1 MSVDRIG
8 FKIVESI
15 KRGDDASAL
24 DYLYNQP
31 LKKIRKYIL
40 SNNGTREDA
49 NDIFQDTVIVLFN
62 QIKKE
67 KYNVDL
73 DLDGFLFVVARNLW
87 VDKVR
92 KEKKR
97 SVKDFS
103 QEYDYTDHSN
113 QLKDLITKERSTAL
127 NQVFSQLD
135 ERCQKLLHY
144 SIYDK
149 LSMRE
154 ISVKMGYSN
163 ENVAKSNHYR
173 CKKSLAAIVKDNPNL
188 ISLLRD

>member
-103 QEYDYTDHSN
+103 QEYDYTDHS
-113 QLKDLITKERSTAL
+113 
-127 NQVFSQLD
+127 SQ
-135 ERCQKLLHY
+135 E
-144 SIYDK
+144 
-149 LSMRE
+149 
-154 ISVKMGYSN
+154 
-163 ENVAKSNHYR
+163 
-173 CKKSLAAIVKDNPNL
+173 
-188 ISLLRD
+188 